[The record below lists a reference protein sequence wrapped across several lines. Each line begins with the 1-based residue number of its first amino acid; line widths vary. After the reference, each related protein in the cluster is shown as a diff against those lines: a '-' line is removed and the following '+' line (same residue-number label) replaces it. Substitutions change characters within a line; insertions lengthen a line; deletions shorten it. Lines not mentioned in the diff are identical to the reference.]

1 MWIFPNNKSKTFV
14 LLVST
19 PTSHPLYHCRIA
31 TSGQSEPRGKSASK
45 VAMMPLIL
53 QWSFVPVTHIHV
65 LSLRCWVY
73 CIHCRLST
81 LLYPP
86 CNKFLTQHSDFS
98 MSTTTWS
105 ESSSLVWSHSCR
117 LGRGHYT
124 KGTTATTPTVCDGT
138 LNFKQYWGNLLRSV
152 PFLMAGHLNI
162 KIFQT
167 LGTPFFNTNPKN
179 GCPKMICQYSGQAP
193 RHFTCRFHYMSCSTD
208 VRPWDSKRKFV
219 FLLQIVPITK
229 TLVPNA
235 LK

>member
-1 MWIFPNNKSKTFV
+1 M
-14 LLVST
+14 
-19 PTSHPLYHCRIA
+19 A
-31 TSGQSEPRGKSASK
+31 
-45 VAMMPLIL
+45 LIL

-65 LSLRCWVY
+65 LSLRCWFY

-138 LNFKQYWGNLLRSV
+138 LNFKQYWY
-152 PFLMAGHLNI
+152 
-162 KIFQT
+162 
-167 LGTPFFNTNPKN
+167 FF
-179 GCPKMICQYSGQAP
+179 
-193 RHFTCRFHYMSCSTD
+193 
-208 VRPWDSKRKFV
+208 
-219 FLLQIVPITK
+219 
-229 TLVPNA
+229 LVPNNFDTDTGTFFGTKFFRYRFRYQI
-235 LK
+235 LPIPVPRMFSGTEFFRYRFPYHHKKWKFPIPVPIRYRYPI

>member
-1 MWIFPNNKSKTFV
+1 MGFWGEFSQVLGGTLYCSLRFIKKLRDYLGIFPNNKPKTFV

-31 TSGQSEPRGKSASK
+31 TSGQSEPPGKSASK
-45 VAMMPLIL
+45 VAMMALIL

-65 LSLRCWVY
+65 LSLRCWFY

-124 KGTTATTPTVCDGT
+124 
-138 LNFKQYWGNLLRSV
+138 NSV
-152 PFLMAGHLNI
+152 WRY
-162 KIFQT
+162 
-167 LGTPFFNTNPKN
+167 PK
-179 GCPKMICQYSGQAP
+179 
-193 RHFTCRFHYMSCSTD
+193 F
-208 VRPWDSKRKFV
+208 
-219 FLLQIVPITK
+219 
-229 TLVPNA
+229 
-235 LK
+235 